1 MIDEWNP
8 TGVSRSAESDRVP
21 FNQFGGLGKAYELFG
36 DTLTAL
42 LEELNARLAA

>member
-1 MIDEWNP
+1 MLCRIHTPRHLE
-8 TGVSRSAESDRVP
+8 R
-21 FNQFGGLGKAYELFG
+21 FG